1 MDYPIK
7 EPKTYITLE
16 EAEKTYPGCTAAFEQ
31 HILYEISV
39 LSDYRDTPFT
49 TKDIRKAYRFF
60 IDDHGIGA
68 GEYGVLTGEYA
79 SFNHLS
85 PADRNLLQNS
95 DPVIY
100 WGPKDGWSE

>member
-7 EPKTYITLE
+7 ELKTYITLE

-49 TKDIRKAYRFF
+49 AEDIRKAYRFF
-60 IDDHGIGA
+60 IDRDDDRSIHDGI
-68 GEYGVLTGEYA
+68 LTGEYA
-79 SFNHLS
+79 SFNHVS
-85 PADRNLLQNS
+85 SADRNLLENS